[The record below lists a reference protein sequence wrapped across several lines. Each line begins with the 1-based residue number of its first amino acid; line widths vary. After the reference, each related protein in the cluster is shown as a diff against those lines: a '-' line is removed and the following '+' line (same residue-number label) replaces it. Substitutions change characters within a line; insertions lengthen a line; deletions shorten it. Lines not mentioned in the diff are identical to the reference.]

1 MERTQLTKHGRAK
14 RSKRE
19 DVEMVRVRHAVLSA
33 LVVISLLF
41 AWSAAPA
48 PGQAAAPNPA
58 KVAELKMAQRDLYLN
73 HIFWVR
79 SLVVS
84 TRLGEKKAATEAD
97 EYGLKNAKAIGE
109 SIAPFYGQA
118 AGDKFAT
125 LFVGHYSA
133 VKGYMTAAF
142 ANNFKGNPALKK
154 AAVDRLMK
162 NADEI
167 AAFVSSANPNL
178 PKGTVYGLLLTH
190 GQQHVMSIDASA
202 KKDWSRE
209 ADMWDPMV
217 KHVYVLG
224 DALADGIAKQFP
236 DKVQ

>member
-1 MERTQLTKHGRAK
+1 
-14 RSKRE
+14 
-19 DVEMVRVRHAVLSA
+19 MVRVRHAVMGA
-33 LVVISLLF
+33 LVAISLLF
-41 AWSAAPA
+41 AWSVGPTRS
-48 PGQAAAPNPA
+48 QAAAANPA
-58 KVAELKMAQRDLYLN
+58 KVAELKMALRDLYLN

-84 TRLGEKKAATEAD
+84 TRLGEKAAVSEAD
-97 EYGLKNAKAIGE
+97 EYGLKNAKAIGQ

-118 AGDKFAT
+118 AADKFST

-133 VKGYMTAAF
+133 VKSYMAAAF
-142 ANNFKGNPALKK
+142 ANTYKGNPARKK

-178 PKGTVYGLLLTH
+178 PKGTVFGLLLTH
-190 GQQHVMSIDASA
+190 GQQHVMSIDATA
-202 KKDWSRE
+202 KKDWGKE

-217 KHVYVLG
+217 KHIYAIS
-224 DALADGIAKQFP
+224 DALAEGIAKQFP
-236 DKVQ
+236 DKLQ

>member
-1 MERTQLTKHGRAK
+1 MRVLRTIVG
-14 RSKRE
+14 
-19 DVEMVRVRHAVLSA
+19 VF
-33 LVVISLLF
+33 VVAGMLL
-41 AWSAAPA
+41 APTLPPA
-48 PGQAAAPNPA
+48 HSQAAEPNPA
-58 KVAELKMAQRDLYLN
+58 KVAALKMALRDLYIN

-79 SLVVS
+79 SLVIA
-84 TRLGEKKAATEAD
+84 TRLGEKGAVSEAD
-97 EYGLKNAKAIGE
+97 EYGEKNAKAIGE

-133 VKGYMTAAF
+133 VKAYMRAAF
-142 ANNFKGNPALKK
+142 ANNFRGSAASKK
-154 AAVDRLMK
+154 AAVAQLTQ
-162 NADEI
+162 NASAI

-190 GQQHVMSIDASA
+190 GQQHIMSIDATA
-202 KKDWSRE
+202 KKDWSAE

-217 KHVYVLG
+217 KHIYTIS

-236 DKVQ
+236 GKF